1 VVTSVERVLAHLQ
14 DAGYKITNARRTVVT
29 VLCESNGHLTSAE
42 VLDRV
47 EARDPAIGRASV
59 FRTLDLLTDLA
70 IVRPTYLEPRTPN
83 YVVMPTD
90 GHHAHIICTTCSKV
104 IELDE
109 CHVSDLLEDIARLH
123 NLRLTGHLL
132 ELYGSCA
139 DCNASSG

>member
-1 VVTSVERVLAHLQ
+1 MTSVERALTRLR
-14 DAGYKITNARRTVVT
+14 DSGYKITNARRTVLS
-29 VLCESNGHLTSAE
+29 VLCESSGHLTSAE

-70 IVRPTYLEPRTPN
+70 IIRPTYLEPRTPN

-90 GHHAHIICTTCSKV
+90 GHHAHIVCTTCSKV

-109 CHVSDLLEDIARLH
+109 CHVRELLDSIASQYDLQ
-123 NLRLTGHLL
+123 LTGHLL
-132 ELYGSCA
+132 ELYGACS
-139 DCNASSG
+139 DCRTD